1 MLQSMRKHA
10 KFFYVLFFMVII
22 SFVFWG
28 IGTVDQQEGSFVAQI
43 GSVKIPQEEY
53 WRTYERVREFYR
65 EMNKGQF
72 TEEME
77 KKLKL
82 KESVLNAMVEDRVLL
97 LSADKLKVNI
107 TDKELRDAIVT
118 DPQFMR
124 DGVFRQ
130 DIYFNALKLMR
141 VTPDLYEQ
149 KLKQQLVVLKMKRLI
164 WAAVDTASN
173 DAISS
178 ALAKNDQ
185 TALDQLIFNKRNIAV
200 QSFVESMKKSLKVK
214 INADL
219 IS

>member
-1 MLQSMRKHA
+1 MLHSMRKHA
-10 KFFYVLFFMVII
+10 KFFYVFFFMIII

-28 IGTVDQQEGSFVAQI
+28 IGTVDQQEGSFVAEI
-43 GSVKIPQEEY
+43 GSIKIPQEEY
-53 WRTYERVREFYR
+53 WRAYERVREFYR

-82 KESVLNAMVEDRVLL
+82 RESVLNAMVEDKVLL
-97 LSADKLKVNI
+97 LSAVKLNVAI

-124 DGVFRQ
+124 DGIFRQ
-130 DIYFNALKLMR
+130 DVYFNALKIMR
-141 VTPDLYEQ
+141 VTPELYEQ

-173 DAISS
+173 DAISA

-185 TALDQLIFNKRNIAV
+185 AALDQLVFNKRNTAV
-200 QSFVESMKKSLKVK
+200 QSFVESMKKTMKVK
-214 INADL
+214 VNTDL